1 MRCGENRHEIRERE
15 GGPLNRQSRQRGT
28 SGRIPHALSLRV
40 IAGLVLWLAP
50 TGAIAQEGLRGPP
63 PGPEPVVVDVGL
75 LLVDFVDIN
84 ADEQTFE
91 FSATLSMR
99 WQDPRLAFDPD
110 EAGTPEKVY
119 QGAYQFAEIFP
130 GWWPQLFLRNESGR
144 FESQGVVLRV
154 SPEGVVSYAEQL
166 QAIAEVKMDLRRL
179 PFDRQRFGVTFE
191 LLGFDLDEVRL
202 RPDPERTGY
211 GETTLSQWRI
221 DGVETVSTT
230 DEPVYMNGEETRIS
244 AISFYFPATRS
255 PRFLLQLIVF
265 PIMILVALSWS
276 VFWMDRE
283 SLGSRMDISFIGI
296 LTVVA
301 FQIVVSDRMPRISYT
316 TILSSF
322 MYVSYLTLAASVIVN
337 LRVSALDRRGEMARG
352 NRLDRRCRW
361 LFPTAYVGAIFL
373 SAMYYLIRY

>member
-1 MRCGENRHEIRERE
+1 VIE
-15 GGPLNRQSRQRGT
+15 
-28 SGRIPHALSLRV
+28 ALLLSVWL
-40 IAGLVLWLAP
+40 LAP
-50 TGAIAQEGLRGPP
+50 GGALAQEALRGPAS
-63 PGPEPVVVDVGL
+63 GPDPVDVEVGL
-75 LLVDFVDIN
+75 FLVDFVDIN

-91 FSATLSMR
+91 FTATLSMQ
-99 WQDPRLAFDPD
+99 WEDPRLAFDPD
-110 EAGTPEKVY
+110 EAGTSEKVY

-154 SPEGVVSYAEQL
+154 SREGVVSYTEQL

-179 PFDRQRFGVTFE
+179 PFDRQRFVVTFE
-191 LLGFDLDEVRL
+191 LLGFDVDEVRL
-202 RPDPERTGY
+202 RPEPGRTGY

-221 DGVETVSTT
+221 DGVEAVPTT
-230 DEPVYMNGEETRIS
+230 DEPLYVNGEETRIS

-255 PRFLLQLIVF
+255 PKFLLRLIVF
-265 PIMILVALSWS
+265 PIMILVALTWS

-301 FQIVVSDRMPRISYT
+301 FQIVVSDRMPRISYF
-316 TILSSF
+316 TIMSSF

-337 LRVSALDRRGEMARG
+337 LRVSALDRRGDKEKG

-361 LFPTAYVGAIFL
+361 LFPTAYVGALFL